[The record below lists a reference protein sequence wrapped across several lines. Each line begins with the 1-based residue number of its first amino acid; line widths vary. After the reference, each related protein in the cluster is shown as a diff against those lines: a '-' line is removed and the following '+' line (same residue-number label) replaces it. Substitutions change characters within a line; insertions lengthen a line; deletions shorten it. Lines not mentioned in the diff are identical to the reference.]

1 MLKTNKSL
9 SFNNKSSSSI
19 PHVPKKA
26 KSLSFNNK
34 KSSSSLNIANTS
46 FIFFGCWNNINCSRK
61 EKTLNRNVVLELLK
75 QLYSNMPIVLAGD
88 NWYSQKI
95 KLPKSPQF
103 ANASTSE
110 NKKIEKFKF
119 YPLYVLETGYKKL
132 FEISKKVDIV
142 LGNHD
147 INPDKI
153 NNFHDLNQCDQLGC
167 MVKVQTDTIS
177 KMLLGHSSNTE
188 SIQNIYQYNDVKL
201 YVCKPHI
208 EEKSKGIFFLYL
220 NTNIFEAKDVSSI
233 DTYRNLVI
241 RELIGK
247 KIKLLFI
254 VGHHPF
260 FGLKK
265 KKKKADGKST
275 PEEEFIINKVAD
287 LYFKDKVDEAK
298 INAINMFL
306 NIFTT
311 YKSIYLCADIHNFQI
326 CKLSSNL
333 CMVICGS
340 GGASRDRLG
349 DYVDNTVPIP
359 LKCKLNDNIEVTDM
373 YVHDAY
379 GFSKITYSNSG
390 NKVEITYYKFVNINI
405 EYDIFKYTLKYSDK
419 SWTVNKEEPNKGK
432 SIITDGDFNP
442 ATHCPEIRA
451 EDMKKVDSLLATIN
465 DEKCGTKKK

>member
-1 MLKTNKSL
+1 MLNSKKAKSL
-9 SFNNKSSSSI
+9 SFSNSSSSSI
-19 PHVPKKA
+19 PHV
-26 KSLSFNNK
+26 
-34 KSSSSLNIANTS
+34 ANTS
-46 FIFFGCWNNINCSRK
+46 FIFFGCWNNINCSKK

-75 QLYSNMPIVLAGD
+75 NLYSNMPIVLAGD

-95 KLPKSPQF
+95 KLPKGT
-103 ANASTSE
+103 ANGSTSE
-110 NKKIEKFKF
+110 NKNIGKFKF

-147 INPDKI
+147 INPDKL
-153 NNFHDLNQCDQLGC
+153 NDFYALNQCEQLGC
-167 MVKVQTDTIS
+167 MVKVQTDIIS
-177 KMLLGHSSNTE
+177 KILLDHSGHSSH
-188 SIQNIYQYNDVKL
+188 IKDVYDYNDVKL

-220 NTNIFEAKDVSSI
+220 NTNIFEAKDIASI
-233 DTYRNLVI
+233 DTYRELVI

-265 KKKKADGKST
+265 KKKKTEGGST
-275 PEEEFIINKVAD
+275 PEAEFIINKVAD
-287 LYFKDKVDEAK
+287 LYFKEKVDEAK
-298 INAINMFL
+298 VEAINKFL
-306 NIFTT
+306 NIFTK

-340 GGASRDRLG
+340 GGASRDILG
-349 DYVDNTVPIP
+349 DYVDKTVPIP
-359 LKCKLNDNIEVTDM
+359 LKCELNDTIKVTDM

-390 NKVEITYYKFVNINI
+390 NKVEITYYKFVNTNI
-405 EYDIFKYTLKYSDK
+405 EYNIFKYTLEYRNK
-419 SWTVNKEEPNKGK
+419 SWTITPTKVNPI
-432 SIITDGDFNP
+432 IITDGDFN
-442 ATHCPEIRA
+442 TDYHCQKIRV
-451 EDMKKVDSLLATIN
+451 EDMGKVDSLLATI
-465 DEKCGTKKK
+465 DGKKCGTKKK

>member
-1 MLKTNKSL
+1 M
-9 SFNNKSSSSI
+9 SSI
-19 PHVPKKA
+19 KKA

-34 KSSSSLNIANTS
+34 KTYSIPHVANTS
-46 FIFFGCWNNINCSRK
+46 FIFFGCWNNINCSK
-61 EKTLNRNVVLELLK
+61 NEKILNRNVVLELLK

-95 KLPKSPQF
+95 KLPKLLQST
-103 ANASTSE
+103 NASTSE
-110 NKKIEKFKF
+110 NKKIGKFKF
-119 YPLYVLETGYKKL
+119 YPLYVLKTGYKKL

-147 INPDKI
+147 INPDKL
-153 NNFHDLNQCDQLGC
+153 NDFYDLNQCDQLGC
-167 MVKVQTDTIS
+167 MVKVQTDIIS
-177 KMLLGHSSNTE
+177 KMLLSPSSYSSHSS
-188 SIQNIYQYNDVKL
+188 SSKPIQNIYQYNDVKL

-233 DTYRNLVI
+233 NTYRDLVI

-265 KKKKADGKST
+265 KKQKKTEGEST
-275 PEEEFIINKVAD
+275 PKAEFIINKVAD
-287 LYFKDKVDEAK
+287 LYFKEKVDEVK
-298 INAINMFL
+298 VEAINRFL
-306 NIFTT
+306 NIFIK

-340 GGASRDRLG
+340 GGASRDSLG

-390 NKVEITYYKFVNINI
+390 NKVEITYYKFVNTDI
-405 EYDIFKYTLKYSDK
+405 EYNIFKYTLEYHNK
-419 SWTVNKEEPNKGK
+419 SWSITPTKVNPI
-432 SIITDGDFNP
+432 IITDGDFN
-442 ATHCPEIRA
+442 TDDHCPKIRV
-451 EDMKKVDSLLATIN
+451 EDKARVDPLLATI
-465 DEKCGTKKK
+465 DGKKCGAKKK